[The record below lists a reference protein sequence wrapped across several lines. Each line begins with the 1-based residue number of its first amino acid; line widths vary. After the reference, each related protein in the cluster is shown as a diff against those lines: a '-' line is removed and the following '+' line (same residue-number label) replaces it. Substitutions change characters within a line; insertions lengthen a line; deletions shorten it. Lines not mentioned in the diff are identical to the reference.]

1 VSGGEVSATA
11 KKRSAIQIFDSYL
24 EVPTKGKRVDT
35 IAVDDDHSRSAL
47 HDNLLPNPDLVDS
60 RLMDQLD
67 NIPAD
72 LLEHIAPDRRG
83 SAIDG

>member
-1 VSGGEVSATA
+1 
-11 KKRSAIQIFDSYL
+11 
-24 EVPTKGKRVDT
+24 
-35 IAVDDDHSRSAL
+35 
-47 HDNLLPNPDLVDS
+47 
-60 RLMDQLD
+60 MDQLD